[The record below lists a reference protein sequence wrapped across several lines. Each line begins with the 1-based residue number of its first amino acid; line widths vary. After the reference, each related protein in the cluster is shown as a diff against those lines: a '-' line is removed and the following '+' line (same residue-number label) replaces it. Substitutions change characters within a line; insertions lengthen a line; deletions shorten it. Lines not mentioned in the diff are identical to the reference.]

1 MPGAEGVRALVSVHD
16 VMPETLVRVQHL
28 LDLCAVINPGPVTL
42 LVVPGRAWDASGIK
56 RLHAWQAQGHR
67 LAGHGWVHRVERFGG
82 LGHRLH
88 GLLISRRV
96 AEHLALDADGI
107 ARLIRRCH
115 SWFADQ
121 GLGPPDLYVPPAWAL
136 GSIPP
141 RNLARLPFT
150 RYEVLSGVRDAATT
164 RLRPLPLLGYEAD
177 TPASPLPTPA
187 RGGIGWARQR
197 PLASRCTMSDT
208 GPSPPTP
215 PRPTSTGSCPGSVS
229 PAGSWPWPRTQT
241 SPSWS
246 GSSSPG
252 SWA

>member
-1 MPGAEGVRALVSVHD
+1 MPGVKRVRALVSVHD
-16 VMPETLVRVQHL
+16 VMPETLVRVQHIL
-28 LDLCAVINPGPVTL
+28 GLCAAINPGPVTL
-42 LVVPGRAWDASGIK
+42 LVVPGRAWDASGIA

-67 LAGHGWVHRVERFGG
+67 LAGHGWGHRVEHYGG

-115 SWFADQ
+115 AWFADQ
-121 GLGPPDLYVPPAWAL
+121 GLGSPDLYVPPAWAL

-150 RYEVLSGVRDAATT
+150 RYEVLTGVREAASA

-177 TPASPLPTPA
+177 TPARAPLIRLWNGLNRRLAKGQGRLRIAIHPRDPELALGSDLARDLRRYPHWIDYRDLAPA
-187 RGGIGWARQR
+187 
-197 PLASRCTMSDT
+197 
-208 GPSPPTP
+208 
-215 PRPTSTGSCPGSVS
+215 
-229 PAGSWPWPRTQT
+229 
-241 SPSWS
+241 
-246 GSSSPG
+246 
-252 SWA
+252 